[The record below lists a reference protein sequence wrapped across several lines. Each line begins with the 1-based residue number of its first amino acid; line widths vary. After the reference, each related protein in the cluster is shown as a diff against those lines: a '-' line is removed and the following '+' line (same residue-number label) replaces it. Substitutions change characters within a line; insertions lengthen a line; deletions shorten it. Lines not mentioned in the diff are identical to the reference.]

1 MVLKE
6 RQDGVLVLTLNRPE
20 KLNAITG
27 ELLDA
32 LYAALKEGEED
43 REVRALLLTGA
54 GRAFSAGQDLTEF
67 GDRKPDYEAH
77 LRRYNRV
84 VEALSGLEKPLVV
97 AVNGVAA
104 GAGMSLALWGDLRLA
119 AVGASFT
126 TAFVRIG
133 LVPDSG
139 LSFLLPRLVG
149 LAKAQELL
157 LLSPRL
163 SAEEALALGLV
174 HRVVPA
180 EKLMEEALSLAKEL
194 AQGPTRAYALTKK
207 LLLETYRLSLTEAL
221 APRPSSRARPA
232 RPRTTRR
239 GSGPLGRSG
248 RPASRADDPLPPG
261 PGPQEGGGRLRPS
274 RRGVGFFLQAPT
286 PFLQALEEGKEVGV
300 HTHLLLKEEGLSL
313 YGFPDE
319 ENLALFE
326 LLLSVSGV
334 GPKVALALLSALPPR
349 LLARALLEGDAR
361 LLTSAS
367 GVGRRLAERI
377 ALELKGKVPPTS
389 SPGRRWR
396 ARPRRRR

>member
-1 MVLKE
+1 MILKE

-194 AQGPTRAYALTKK
+194 AQGPPRATPLTRT
-207 LLLETYRLSLTEAL
+207 LLLEPYRLSLTEAL
-221 APRPSSRARPA
+221 ALEA
-232 RPRTTRR
+232 
-239 GSGPLGRSG
+239 
-248 RPASRADDPLPPG
+248 
-261 PGPQEGGGRLRPS
+261 
-274 RRGVGFFLQAPT
+274 VLQG
-286 PFLQALEEGKEVGV
+286 QAGQTQDHEEGVRAFREKR
-300 HTHLLLKEEGLSL
+300 
-313 YGFPDE
+313 
-319 ENLALFE
+319 
-326 LLLSVSGV
+326 
-334 GPKVALALLSALPPR
+334 PPR
-349 LLARALLEGDAR
+349 FQ
-361 LLTSAS
+361 
-367 GVGRRLAERI
+367 GR
-377 ALELKGKVPPTS
+377 
-389 SPGRRWR
+389 
-396 ARPRRRR
+396 

>member
-1 MVLKE
+1 MILKE

-84 VEALSGLEKPLVV
+84 VEALSGLEKPLGV

-139 LSFLLPRLVG
+139 LSVLLPRLVG

-221 APRPSSRARPA
+221 ALEA
-232 RPRTTRR
+232 
-239 GSGPLGRSG
+239 
-248 RPASRADDPLPPG
+248 
-261 PGPQEGGGRLRPS
+261 
-274 RRGVGFFLQAPT
+274 VLQG
-286 PFLQALEEGKEVGV
+286 QAGQTQDHEEGVRAFREKR
-300 HTHLLLKEEGLSL
+300 
-313 YGFPDE
+313 
-319 ENLALFE
+319 
-326 LLLSVSGV
+326 
-334 GPKVALALLSALPPR
+334 PPR
-349 LLARALLEGDAR
+349 FQ
-361 LLTSAS
+361 
-367 GVGRRLAERI
+367 GR
-377 ALELKGKVPPTS
+377 
-389 SPGRRWR
+389 
-396 ARPRRRR
+396 

>member
-1 MVLKE
+1 MILKE

-77 LRRYNRV
+77 LRRGNRV

-163 SAEEALALGLV
+163 SAEEALALGVV

-221 APRPSSRARPA
+221 ALEA
-232 RPRTTRR
+232 
-239 GSGPLGRSG
+239 
-248 RPASRADDPLPPG
+248 
-261 PGPQEGGGRLRPS
+261 
-274 RRGVGFFLQAPT
+274 VLQG
-286 PFLQALEEGKEVGV
+286 QAGQTQDHEEGVRAFREKR
-300 HTHLLLKEEGLSL
+300 
-313 YGFPDE
+313 
-319 ENLALFE
+319 
-326 LLLSVSGV
+326 
-334 GPKVALALLSALPPR
+334 PPR
-349 LLARALLEGDAR
+349 FQ
-361 LLTSAS
+361 
-367 GVGRRLAERI
+367 GR
-377 ALELKGKVPPTS
+377 
-389 SPGRRWR
+389 
-396 ARPRRRR
+396 

>member
-163 SAEEALALGLV
+163 SAEEALALARRWGASLENMEGAAFARACLALGV
-174 HRVVPA
+174 RGAELRALSNPA
-180 EKLMEEALSLAKEL
+180 GVRDKAHWRTKEALS
-194 AQGPTRAYALTKK
+194 
-207 LLLETYRLSLTEAL
+207 AL
-221 APRPSSRARPA
+221 ARAVR
-232 RPRTTRR
+232 
-239 GSGPLGRSG
+239 
-248 RPASRADDPLPPG
+248 
-261 PGPQEGGGRLRPS
+261 
-274 RRGVGFFLQAPT
+274 
-286 PFLQALEEGKEVGV
+286 
-300 HTHLLLKEEGLSL
+300 
-313 YGFPDE
+313 
-319 ENLALFE
+319 
-326 LLLSVSGV
+326 
-334 GPKVALALLSALPPR
+334 R
-349 LLARALLEGDAR
+349 LLAEEGGAR
-361 LLTSAS
+361 
-367 GVGRRLAERI
+367 R
-377 ALELKGKVPPTS
+377 PP
-389 SPGRRWR
+389 G
-396 ARPRRRR
+396 

>member
-1 MVLKE
+1 M
-6 RQDGVLVLTLNRPE
+6 
-20 KLNAITG
+20 
-27 ELLDA
+27 
-32 LYAALKEGEED
+32 
-43 REVRALLLTGA
+43 RALLLTGA

-221 APRPSSRARPA
+221 ALEA
-232 RPRTTRR
+232 
-239 GSGPLGRSG
+239 
-248 RPASRADDPLPPG
+248 
-261 PGPQEGGGRLRPS
+261 
-274 RRGVGFFLQAPT
+274 VLQG
-286 PFLQALEEGKEVGV
+286 QAGQTQDHEEGVRAFREQR
-300 HTHLLLKEEGLSL
+300 
-313 YGFPDE
+313 
-319 ENLALFE
+319 
-326 LLLSVSGV
+326 
-334 GPKVALALLSALPPR
+334 PPR
-349 LLARALLEGDAR
+349 FQ
-361 LLTSAS
+361 
-367 GVGRRLAERI
+367 GR
-377 ALELKGKVPPTS
+377 
-389 SPGRRWR
+389 
-396 ARPRRRR
+396 

>member
-1 MVLKE
+1 MILKE

-119 AVGASFT
+119 AVGASLT

-221 APRPSSRARPA
+221 ALEA
-232 RPRTTRR
+232 
-239 GSGPLGRSG
+239 
-248 RPASRADDPLPPG
+248 
-261 PGPQEGGGRLRPS
+261 
-274 RRGVGFFLQAPT
+274 VLQG
-286 PFLQALEEGKEVGV
+286 QAGQTQDHEEGVRAFREKR
-300 HTHLLLKEEGLSL
+300 
-313 YGFPDE
+313 
-319 ENLALFE
+319 
-326 LLLSVSGV
+326 
-334 GPKVALALLSALPPR
+334 PPR
-349 LLARALLEGDAR
+349 FQ
-361 LLTSAS
+361 
-367 GVGRRLAERI
+367 GR
-377 ALELKGKVPPTS
+377 
-389 SPGRRWR
+389 
-396 ARPRRRR
+396 

>member
-1 MVLKE
+1 MILKE

-67 GDRKPDYEAH
+67 GDRKPDYAAH

-221 APRPSSRARPA
+221 ALEA
-232 RPRTTRR
+232 
-239 GSGPLGRSG
+239 
-248 RPASRADDPLPPG
+248 
-261 PGPQEGGGRLRPS
+261 
-274 RRGVGFFLQAPT
+274 VLQG
-286 PFLQALEEGKEVGV
+286 QAGQTQDHEEGVRAFREKR
-300 HTHLLLKEEGLSL
+300 
-313 YGFPDE
+313 
-319 ENLALFE
+319 
-326 LLLSVSGV
+326 
-334 GPKVALALLSALPPR
+334 PPR
-349 LLARALLEGDAR
+349 FQ
-361 LLTSAS
+361 
-367 GVGRRLAERI
+367 GR
-377 ALELKGKVPPTS
+377 
-389 SPGRRWR
+389 
-396 ARPRRRR
+396 

>member
-221 APRPSSRARPA
+221 ALEAVLQGQAGQTQDHGEGVRAFREK
-232 RPRTTRR
+232 R
-239 GSGPLGRSG
+239 
-248 RPASRADDPLPPG
+248 
-261 PGPQEGGGRLRPS
+261 
-274 RRGVGFFLQAPT
+274 
-286 PFLQALEEGKEVGV
+286 
-300 HTHLLLKEEGLSL
+300 
-313 YGFPDE
+313 
-319 ENLALFE
+319 
-326 LLLSVSGV
+326 
-334 GPKVALALLSALPPR
+334 PPR
-349 LLARALLEGDAR
+349 FQ
-361 LLTSAS
+361 
-367 GVGRRLAERI
+367 GR
-377 ALELKGKVPPTS
+377 
-389 SPGRRWR
+389 
-396 ARPRRRR
+396 

>member
-67 GDRKPDYEAH
+67 GDQKPDYEAH

-221 APRPSSRARPA
+221 ALEA
-232 RPRTTRR
+232 
-239 GSGPLGRSG
+239 
-248 RPASRADDPLPPG
+248 
-261 PGPQEGGGRLRPS
+261 
-274 RRGVGFFLQAPT
+274 VLQG
-286 PFLQALEEGKEVGV
+286 QAGQTQDHEEGVRAFREKR
-300 HTHLLLKEEGLSL
+300 
-313 YGFPDE
+313 
-319 ENLALFE
+319 
-326 LLLSVSGV
+326 
-334 GPKVALALLSALPPR
+334 PPR
-349 LLARALLEGDAR
+349 FQ
-361 LLTSAS
+361 
-367 GVGRRLAERI
+367 GR
-377 ALELKGKVPPTS
+377 
-389 SPGRRWR
+389 
-396 ARPRRRR
+396 

>member
-1 MVLKE
+1 MILKE

-221 APRPSSRARPA
+221 ALEAVLQGQAGQTQDHEEAVRAFREKRPA
-232 RPRTTRR
+232 RFQ
-239 GSGPLGRSG
+239 GR
-248 RPASRADDPLPPG
+248 
-261 PGPQEGGGRLRPS
+261 
-274 RRGVGFFLQAPT
+274 
-286 PFLQALEEGKEVGV
+286 
-300 HTHLLLKEEGLSL
+300 
-313 YGFPDE
+313 
-319 ENLALFE
+319 
-326 LLLSVSGV
+326 
-334 GPKVALALLSALPPR
+334 
-349 LLARALLEGDAR
+349 
-361 LLTSAS
+361 
-367 GVGRRLAERI
+367 
-377 ALELKGKVPPTS
+377 
-389 SPGRRWR
+389 
-396 ARPRRRR
+396 

>member
-1 MVLKE
+1 MILKE

-174 HRVVPA
+174 QRVVPA
-180 EKLMEEALSLAKEL
+180 DKLMEEALCLAKEL

-221 APRPSSRARPA
+221 ALEA
-232 RPRTTRR
+232 
-239 GSGPLGRSG
+239 
-248 RPASRADDPLPPG
+248 
-261 PGPQEGGGRLRPS
+261 
-274 RRGVGFFLQAPT
+274 VLQG
-286 PFLQALEEGKEVGV
+286 QAGQTQDHEEGVRAFREKR
-300 HTHLLLKEEGLSL
+300 
-313 YGFPDE
+313 
-319 ENLALFE
+319 
-326 LLLSVSGV
+326 
-334 GPKVALALLSALPPR
+334 PPR
-349 LLARALLEGDAR
+349 FQ
-361 LLTSAS
+361 
-367 GVGRRLAERI
+367 GR
-377 ALELKGKVPPTS
+377 
-389 SPGRRWR
+389 
-396 ARPRRRR
+396 

>member
-1 MVLKE
+1 MILKE

-207 LLLETYRLSLTEAL
+207 LLLDTYRLSLTEAL
-221 APRPSSRARPA
+221 ALEA
-232 RPRTTRR
+232 
-239 GSGPLGRSG
+239 
-248 RPASRADDPLPPG
+248 
-261 PGPQEGGGRLRPS
+261 
-274 RRGVGFFLQAPT
+274 VLQG
-286 PFLQALEEGKEVGV
+286 QAGQTQDHEEGVRAFREKR
-300 HTHLLLKEEGLSL
+300 
-313 YGFPDE
+313 
-319 ENLALFE
+319 
-326 LLLSVSGV
+326 
-334 GPKVALALLSALPPR
+334 PPR
-349 LLARALLEGDAR
+349 FQ
-361 LLTSAS
+361 
-367 GVGRRLAERI
+367 GR
-377 ALELKGKVPPTS
+377 
-389 SPGRRWR
+389 
-396 ARPRRRR
+396 

>member
-77 LRRYNRV
+77 LRRYTRV

-221 APRPSSRARPA
+221 ALEA
-232 RPRTTRR
+232 
-239 GSGPLGRSG
+239 
-248 RPASRADDPLPPG
+248 
-261 PGPQEGGGRLRPS
+261 
-274 RRGVGFFLQAPT
+274 VLQG
-286 PFLQALEEGKEVGV
+286 QAGQTQDHEEGVRAFREKR
-300 HTHLLLKEEGLSL
+300 
-313 YGFPDE
+313 
-319 ENLALFE
+319 
-326 LLLSVSGV
+326 
-334 GPKVALALLSALPPR
+334 PPR
-349 LLARALLEGDAR
+349 FQ
-361 LLTSAS
+361 
-367 GVGRRLAERI
+367 GR
-377 ALELKGKVPPTS
+377 
-389 SPGRRWR
+389 
-396 ARPRRRR
+396 

>member
-1 MVLKE
+1 MILKE

-207 LLLETYRLSLTEAL
+207 LLLQTYRLSLTEAL
-221 APRPSSRARPA
+221 ALEA
-232 RPRTTRR
+232 
-239 GSGPLGRSG
+239 
-248 RPASRADDPLPPG
+248 
-261 PGPQEGGGRLRPS
+261 
-274 RRGVGFFLQAPT
+274 VLQG
-286 PFLQALEEGKEVGV
+286 QAGQTQDHEEGVRAFREKR
-300 HTHLLLKEEGLSL
+300 
-313 YGFPDE
+313 
-319 ENLALFE
+319 
-326 LLLSVSGV
+326 
-334 GPKVALALLSALPPR
+334 PPR
-349 LLARALLEGDAR
+349 FQ
-361 LLTSAS
+361 
-367 GVGRRLAERI
+367 GR
-377 ALELKGKVPPTS
+377 
-389 SPGRRWR
+389 
-396 ARPRRRR
+396 

>member
-1 MVLKE
+1 M
-6 RQDGVLVLTLNRPE
+6 
-20 KLNAITG
+20 
-27 ELLDA
+27 
-32 LYAALKEGEED
+32 
-43 REVRALLLTGA
+43 
-54 GRAFSAGQDLTEF
+54 
-67 GDRKPDYEAH
+67 
-77 LRRYNRV
+77 
-84 VEALSGLEKPLVV
+84 EALSGLEKPLVV

-221 APRPSSRARPA
+221 ALEA
-232 RPRTTRR
+232 
-239 GSGPLGRSG
+239 
-248 RPASRADDPLPPG
+248 
-261 PGPQEGGGRLRPS
+261 
-274 RRGVGFFLQAPT
+274 VLQG
-286 PFLQALEEGKEVGV
+286 QAGQTQDHEEGVRAFREKR
-300 HTHLLLKEEGLSL
+300 
-313 YGFPDE
+313 
-319 ENLALFE
+319 
-326 LLLSVSGV
+326 
-334 GPKVALALLSALPPR
+334 PPR
-349 LLARALLEGDAR
+349 FQ
-361 LLTSAS
+361 
-367 GVGRRLAERI
+367 GR
-377 ALELKGKVPPTS
+377 
-389 SPGRRWR
+389 
-396 ARPRRRR
+396 

>member
-67 GDRKPDYEAH
+67 GDQKPDYEAH

-104 GAGMSLALWGDLRLA
+104 GAGMSLALWGDLRFA

-221 APRPSSRARPA
+221 ALEA
-232 RPRTTRR
+232 
-239 GSGPLGRSG
+239 
-248 RPASRADDPLPPG
+248 
-261 PGPQEGGGRLRPS
+261 
-274 RRGVGFFLQAPT
+274 VLQG
-286 PFLQALEEGKEVGV
+286 QAGQTQDHEEGVRAFREKR
-300 HTHLLLKEEGLSL
+300 
-313 YGFPDE
+313 
-319 ENLALFE
+319 
-326 LLLSVSGV
+326 
-334 GPKVALALLSALPPR
+334 PPR
-349 LLARALLEGDAR
+349 FQ
-361 LLTSAS
+361 
-367 GVGRRLAERI
+367 GR
-377 ALELKGKVPPTS
+377 
-389 SPGRRWR
+389 
-396 ARPRRRR
+396 

>member
-1 MVLKE
+1 MILKE

-104 GAGMSLALWGDLRLA
+104 GAGMSLALWGELRLA
-119 AVGASFT
+119 AVAASFT

-221 APRPSSRARPA
+221 ALEA
-232 RPRTTRR
+232 
-239 GSGPLGRSG
+239 
-248 RPASRADDPLPPG
+248 
-261 PGPQEGGGRLRPS
+261 
-274 RRGVGFFLQAPT
+274 VLQG
-286 PFLQALEEGKEVGV
+286 QAGQTQDHEEGVRAFREKR
-300 HTHLLLKEEGLSL
+300 
-313 YGFPDE
+313 
-319 ENLALFE
+319 
-326 LLLSVSGV
+326 
-334 GPKVALALLSALPPR
+334 PPR
-349 LLARALLEGDAR
+349 FQ
-361 LLTSAS
+361 
-367 GVGRRLAERI
+367 GR
-377 ALELKGKVPPTS
+377 
-389 SPGRRWR
+389 
-396 ARPRRRR
+396 

>member
-84 VEALSGLEKPLVV
+84 VEAMAGLEKPLVV
-97 AVNGVAA
+97 AVNGAAA

-221 APRPSSRARPA
+221 ALEA
-232 RPRTTRR
+232 
-239 GSGPLGRSG
+239 
-248 RPASRADDPLPPG
+248 
-261 PGPQEGGGRLRPS
+261 
-274 RRGVGFFLQAPT
+274 VLQG
-286 PFLQALEEGKEVGV
+286 QAGQTQDHEEGVRAFREKR
-300 HTHLLLKEEGLSL
+300 
-313 YGFPDE
+313 
-319 ENLALFE
+319 
-326 LLLSVSGV
+326 
-334 GPKVALALLSALPPR
+334 PPR
-349 LLARALLEGDAR
+349 FQ
-361 LLTSAS
+361 
-367 GVGRRLAERI
+367 GR
-377 ALELKGKVPPTS
+377 
-389 SPGRRWR
+389 
-396 ARPRRRR
+396 

>member
-6 RQDGVLVLTLNRPE
+6 RQDGVLVLTLNRLE

-221 APRPSSRARPA
+221 ALEA
-232 RPRTTRR
+232 
-239 GSGPLGRSG
+239 
-248 RPASRADDPLPPG
+248 
-261 PGPQEGGGRLRPS
+261 
-274 RRGVGFFLQAPT
+274 VLQG
-286 PFLQALEEGKEVGV
+286 QAGQTQDHEEGVRAFREKR
-300 HTHLLLKEEGLSL
+300 
-313 YGFPDE
+313 
-319 ENLALFE
+319 
-326 LLLSVSGV
+326 
-334 GPKVALALLSALPPR
+334 PPR
-349 LLARALLEGDAR
+349 FQ
-361 LLTSAS
+361 
-367 GVGRRLAERI
+367 GR
-377 ALELKGKVPPTS
+377 
-389 SPGRRWR
+389 
-396 ARPRRRR
+396 

>member
-1 MVLKE
+1 MILKE

-104 GAGMSLALWGDLRLA
+104 GAGMSLALWGGLRLA

-126 TAFVRIG
+126 TAFGRIG
-133 LVPDSG
+133 RVPDSG
-139 LSFLLPRLVG
+139 LRFLLPRLVG

-194 AQGPTRAYALTKK
+194 AQGPTRAYALTK
-207 LLLETYRLSLTEAL
+207 
-221 APRPSSRARPA
+221 
-232 RPRTTRR
+232 
-239 GSGPLGRSG
+239 
-248 RPASRADDPLPPG
+248 
-261 PGPQEGGGRLRPS
+261 
-274 RRGVGFFLQAPT
+274 
-286 PFLQALEEGKEVGV
+286 
-300 HTHLLLKEEGLSL
+300 
-313 YGFPDE
+313 
-319 ENLALFE
+319 E
-326 LLLSVSGV
+326 LLLALPGMGLEDGFRVA
-334 GPKVALALLSALPPR
+334 ALANAWVRETGDLKEGIRAFFEKRPPR
-349 LLARALLEGDAR
+349 F
-361 LLTSAS
+361 
-367 GVGRRLAERI
+367 
-377 ALELKGKVPPTS
+377 
-389 SPGRRWR
+389 
-396 ARPRRRR
+396 

>member
-1 MVLKE
+1 MILKE

-84 VEALSGLEKPLVV
+84 VALSGLEKPLVV

-221 APRPSSRARPA
+221 ALEA
-232 RPRTTRR
+232 
-239 GSGPLGRSG
+239 
-248 RPASRADDPLPPG
+248 
-261 PGPQEGGGRLRPS
+261 
-274 RRGVGFFLQAPT
+274 VLQG
-286 PFLQALEEGKEVGV
+286 QAGQTQDHEEGVRAFREKR
-300 HTHLLLKEEGLSL
+300 
-313 YGFPDE
+313 
-319 ENLALFE
+319 
-326 LLLSVSGV
+326 
-334 GPKVALALLSALPPR
+334 PPR
-349 LLARALLEGDAR
+349 FQ
-361 LLTSAS
+361 
-367 GVGRRLAERI
+367 GR
-377 ALELKGKVPPTS
+377 
-389 SPGRRWR
+389 
-396 ARPRRRR
+396 

>member
-1 MVLKE
+1 MILKE

-54 GRAFSAGQDLTEF
+54 GRAFSAGQGLTEF
-67 GDRKPDYEAH
+67 GDPMPDYEAH

-221 APRPSSRARPA
+221 ALEA
-232 RPRTTRR
+232 
-239 GSGPLGRSG
+239 
-248 RPASRADDPLPPG
+248 
-261 PGPQEGGGRLRPS
+261 
-274 RRGVGFFLQAPT
+274 VLQG
-286 PFLQALEEGKEVGV
+286 QAGQTQDHEEGVRAFREKR
-300 HTHLLLKEEGLSL
+300 
-313 YGFPDE
+313 
-319 ENLALFE
+319 
-326 LLLSVSGV
+326 
-334 GPKVALALLSALPPR
+334 PPR
-349 LLARALLEGDAR
+349 FQ
-361 LLTSAS
+361 
-367 GVGRRLAERI
+367 GR
-377 ALELKGKVPPTS
+377 
-389 SPGRRWR
+389 
-396 ARPRRRR
+396 

>member
-67 GDRKPDYEAH
+67 GDLKPDYEAH

-221 APRPSSRARPA
+221 ALEA
-232 RPRTTRR
+232 
-239 GSGPLGRSG
+239 
-248 RPASRADDPLPPG
+248 
-261 PGPQEGGGRLRPS
+261 
-274 RRGVGFFLQAPT
+274 VLQG
-286 PFLQALEEGKEVGV
+286 QAGQTQDHEEGVRAFREKR
-300 HTHLLLKEEGLSL
+300 
-313 YGFPDE
+313 
-319 ENLALFE
+319 
-326 LLLSVSGV
+326 
-334 GPKVALALLSALPPR
+334 PPR
-349 LLARALLEGDAR
+349 FQ
-361 LLTSAS
+361 
-367 GVGRRLAERI
+367 GR
-377 ALELKGKVPPTS
+377 
-389 SPGRRWR
+389 
-396 ARPRRRR
+396 

>member
-1 MVLKE
+1 MILKE

-221 APRPSSRARPA
+221 ALEAVLQGQA
-232 RPRTTRR
+232 GQTQ
-239 GSGPLGRSG
+239 
-248 RPASRADDPLPPG
+248 DHE
-261 PGPQEGGGRLRPS
+261 EGGRAFREK
-274 RRGVGFFLQAPT
+274 R
-286 PFLQALEEGKEVGV
+286 
-300 HTHLLLKEEGLSL
+300 
-313 YGFPDE
+313 
-319 ENLALFE
+319 
-326 LLLSVSGV
+326 
-334 GPKVALALLSALPPR
+334 PPR
-349 LLARALLEGDAR
+349 FQ
-361 LLTSAS
+361 
-367 GVGRRLAERI
+367 GR
-377 ALELKGKVPPTS
+377 
-389 SPGRRWR
+389 
-396 ARPRRRR
+396 